1 MCKLYIIK
9 QLINNNKMAKRN
21 KIAAIAAMKCPRCRE
36 GDMFYAPI
44 IQGIYKMNK
53 ECPVCKQAFELEP
66 GFYWGAM
73 YVGYGLSGGYMLS
86 TVGAMLLFLNWSLE
100 VAFAIS
106 ILGGIIIF
114 PLIARLARVIW
125 INIYVGYDKNYVET
139 MNKAESKNVKSA
151 LSDK

>member
-1 MCKLYIIK
+1 
-9 QLINNNKMAKRN
+9 MAKKN
-21 KIAAIAAMKCPRCRE
+21 KIAAIVSMKCPKCRE
-36 GDMFYAPI
+36 GDMFNAPI
-44 IQGIYKMNK
+44 TQGIYKMNK

-86 TVGAMLLFLNWSLE
+86 TVGAMLLFLNWSVEL
-100 VAFAIS
+100 AFTIS

-125 INIYVGYDKNYVET
+125 LNIYVGYDKNFADT
-139 MNKAESKNVKSA
+139 LNKAESKNVKA
-151 LSDK
+151 AFGDK

>member
-1 MCKLYIIK
+1 
-9 QLINNNKMAKRN
+9 MAKKN
-21 KIAAIAAMKCPRCRE
+21 KIAAIVSMKCPKCRE
-36 GDMFYAPI
+36 GDMFNAPI
-44 IQGIYKMNK
+44 TQGIYKMNK

-86 TVGAMLLFLNWSLE
+86 TVGAMLLFLNWSVEL
-100 VAFAIS
+100 AFTIS

-125 INIYVGYDKNYVET
+125 LNIYVGYDKNFADAL
-139 MNKAESKNVKSA
+139 NKAKSKNVESA
-151 LSDK
+151 LGDK

>member
-1 MCKLYIIK
+1 
-9 QLINNNKMAKRN
+9 MAKKN
-21 KIAAIAAMKCPRCRE
+21 KIAAIVSMKCPKCRE
-36 GDMFYAPI
+36 GDMFNAPI
-44 IQGIYKMNK
+44 TQGIYKMNK

-86 TVGAMLLFLNWSLE
+86 TVGAMLLFLNWSVEL
-100 VAFAIS
+100 AFTIS

-125 INIYVGYDKNYVET
+125 LNIYVGYDKNFADRL
-139 MNKAESKNVKSA
+139 NKAESKNVEAS
-151 LSDK
+151 LGDK

>member
-1 MCKLYIIK
+1 
-9 QLINNNKMAKRN
+9 MAKRN
-21 KIAAIAAMKCPRCRE
+21 KIAAIASMKCPRCRE

-73 YVGYGLSGGYMLS
+73 YVGSGLSGGYMLS

-139 MNKAESKNVKSA
+139 MNKAESKNVNSA

>member
-1 MCKLYIIK
+1 
-9 QLINNNKMAKRN
+9 
-21 KIAAIAAMKCPRCRE
+21 
-36 GDMFYAPI
+36 
-44 IQGIYKMNK
+44 
-53 ECPVCKQAFELEP
+53 
-66 GFYWGAM
+66 
-73 YVGYGLSGGYMLS
+73 MLS

-139 MNKAESKNVKSA
+139 MNKAESKNVKSV

>member
-1 MCKLYIIK
+1 
-9 QLINNNKMAKRN
+9 MAKKN
-21 KIAAIAAMKCPRCRE
+21 KIAAIVSMKCPKCRE
-36 GDMFYAPI
+36 GDMFNAPI
-44 IQGIYKMNK
+44 TQGIYKMNK

-86 TVGAMLLFLNWSLE
+86 TVGAMLLFLNWSVEL
-100 VAFAIS
+100 AFTIS

-125 INIYVGYDKNYVET
+125 LNIYVGYDKNFADRL
-139 MNKAESKNVKSA
+139 NNAESKNVETS
-151 LSDK
+151 LGDK

>member
-1 MCKLYIIK
+1 
-9 QLINNNKMAKRN
+9 MAKKN
-21 KIAAIAAMKCPRCRE
+21 KIAAIVSMKCPKCRE
-36 GDMFYAPI
+36 GDMFNAPI
-44 IQGIYKMNK
+44 TQGIYKMNK

-86 TVGAMLLFLNWSLE
+86 TVGAMLLFLNWSVEL
-100 VAFAIS
+100 AFTIS

-125 INIYVGYDKNYVET
+125 LNIYVGYDKNFANT
-139 MNKAESKNVKSA
+139 LNKAESKNVETS
-151 LSDK
+151 LGDK

>member
-1 MCKLYIIK
+1 
-9 QLINNNKMAKRN
+9 MAKKN
-21 KIAAIAAMKCPRCRE
+21 KIAAIVSMKCPKCRE
-36 GDMFYAPI
+36 GDMFNAPI
-44 IQGIYKMNK
+44 TQGIYKMNK

-86 TVGAMLLFLNWSLE
+86 TVGAMLLFLNWSVEL
-100 VAFAIS
+100 AFTIS

-125 INIYVGYDKNYVET
+125 LNIYVGYDKNFADT
-139 MNKAESKNVKSA
+139 LNKAESKNVETS
-151 LSDK
+151 LGDK

>member
-1 MCKLYIIK
+1 
-9 QLINNNKMAKRN
+9 MAKKN
-21 KIAAIAAMKCPRCRE
+21 KIAAIVSMKCPKCRE
-36 GDMFYAPI
+36 GDMFNAPI
-44 IQGIYKMNK
+44 TQGIYKMNK

-86 TVGAMLLFLNWSLE
+86 TVGAMLLFLNWSVEL
-100 VAFAIS
+100 AFTIS

-125 INIYVGYDKNYVET
+125 LNIYVGYDKNFADT
-139 MNKAESKNVKSA
+139 LNKAESKNVEAS
-151 LSDK
+151 LRDK

>member
-1 MCKLYIIK
+1 
-9 QLINNNKMAKRN
+9 MAKKN
-21 KIAAIAAMKCPRCRE
+21 KIAAIVSMKCPKCRE
-36 GDMFYAPI
+36 GDMFNAPI
-44 IQGIYKMNK
+44 TQGIYKMNK

-86 TVGAMLLFLNWSLE
+86 TVGAMLLFLNWSVEL
-100 VAFAIS
+100 AFTIS

-125 INIYVGYDKNYVET
+125 LNIYVGYDKNFADT
-139 MNKAESKNVKSA
+139 LNKAESKNVESA
-151 LSDK
+151 LGDK

>member
-1 MCKLYIIK
+1 
-9 QLINNNKMAKRN
+9 MAKKN
-21 KIAAIAAMKCPRCRE
+21 KIAAIVSMKCPKCRE
-36 GDMFYAPI
+36 GDMFNAPI
-44 IQGIYKMNK
+44 TQGIYKMNK

-86 TVGAMLLFLNWSLE
+86 TVGAMLLFLNWSVEL
-100 VAFAIS
+100 AFTIS

-125 INIYVGYDKNYVET
+125 LNIYVGYDKNFADT
-139 MNKAESKNVKSA
+139 LNKAESKNVEAS
-151 LSDK
+151 LGDK

>member
-1 MCKLYIIK
+1 
-9 QLINNNKMAKRN
+9 MAKKN
-21 KIAAIAAMKCPRCRE
+21 KIAAIVSMKCPKCRE
-36 GDMFYAPI
+36 GDMFNAPI
-44 IQGIYKMNK
+44 TQGIYKMNK

-86 TVGAMLLFLNWSLE
+86 TVGAMLLFLNWSVEL
-100 VAFAIS
+100 AFTIS

-125 INIYVGYDKNYVET
+125 LNIYVGYDKNFADT
-139 MNKAESKNVKSA
+139 LNKAESKNVEAS
-151 LSDK
+151 LIDK

>member
-1 MCKLYIIK
+1 
-9 QLINNNKMAKRN
+9 MAKKN
-21 KIAAIAAMKCPRCRE
+21 KIAAIVSMKCPKCRE
-36 GDMFYAPI
+36 GDMFNAPVT
-44 IQGIYKMNK
+44 QGIYKMNK

-86 TVGAMLLFLNWSLE
+86 TVGAMLLFLNWSVEL
-100 VAFAIS
+100 AFTIS

-125 INIYVGYDKNYVET
+125 LNIYVGYDKNFADT
-139 MNKAESKNVKSA
+139 LNKAESKNVEAS
-151 LSDK
+151 LGDK